1 MRCLCS
7 RSRVAMKN
15 SWASCG
21 VKNKFTKV
29 YYANVQRMHLYVV
42 INKTE
47 MPSKEKL
54 VFEAKCKSSGDLL
67 LIAGKMMRM
76 GPDHIKQLR
85 ISIHW
90 RESYISVKRLTHCLV
105 YTLYLVRGER
115 RLLAR
120 VELLKQFCNFAHN
133 ALVFLKNCLG
143 AMFK

>member
-1 MRCLCS
+1 
-7 RSRVAMKN
+7 MKN
-15 SWASCG
+15 SCASCG

-85 ISIHW
+85 ISIH
-90 RESYISVKRLTHCLV
+90 
-105 YTLYLVRGER
+105 
-115 RLLAR
+115 
-120 VELLKQFCNFAHN
+120 
-133 ALVFLKNCLG
+133 
-143 AMFK
+143 